1 MVRALTELPF
11 PPLDLPPGAIFAK
24 VVEKCGD
31 RKYWE
36 TWAKDV
42 ADIFS
47 RLVHRIENLLASSD
61 NETLREWFDAFHEEL
76 KVSINESIT
85 RDNAIEMMAQH
96 VLTRPVFE
104 ALFEH
109 YDFAAGNPVARALD
123 ALRQDFGEFG
133 LENETRDLERF
144 YESVRM
150 RARGLDNS
158 EARQHVLM
166 ELYEK
171 FFATA
176 LKKDADRLGIVY
188 TPVEIVDF
196 ILNSA
201 DHVVRREFGRSLS
214 DEGVHVL
221 DPFTGTG
228 IFLVRLIQS
237 ALGPG
242 I

>member
-1 MVRALTELPF
+1 MRALRSHDDRFDAEINKIDLNDTPTDRIIFSGDGIDGPGDGSSPLELPF

-47 RLVHRIENLLASSD
+47 RLVHRIAGLLASSD

-96 VLTRPVFE
+96 ILTRPVFE

-109 YDFAAGNPVARALD
+109 YDFAAGNPVRGRWTPCGRISGSSGWRTKRGIWSASTKACVCAPAASTTAKRAS
-123 ALRQDFGEFG
+123 
-133 LENETRDLERF
+133 TC
-144 YESVRM
+144 
-150 RARGLDNS
+150 
-158 EARQHVLM
+158 
-166 ELYEK
+166 
-171 FFATA
+171 
-176 LKKDADRLGIVY
+176 
-188 TPVEIVDF
+188 
-196 ILNSA
+196 
-201 DHVVRREFGRSLS
+201 
-214 DEGVHVL
+214 
-221 DPFTGTG
+221 
-228 IFLVRLIQS
+228 
-237 ALGPG
+237 
-242 I
+242 